1 METNKKVG
9 KFATLFARLICSGLA
24 LVVMIASVF
33 VFYGAMI
40 PETVAC
46 FSGENVPSFLGA
58 TYEELDSGDCESS
71 AVNITHGQ
79 YKLWGTFPIKS
90 VTVAKLED
98 TKVYVGGVP
107 FGIKFL
113 TQGVSVVGFDDEM
126 TNPAYKAGLRL
137 YDTIIKA
144 NGKEISG
151 IADLLQ
157 TIESGNAVELTYLR
171 AGKEE
176 KIKFSP
182 KYSES
187 EKKYTLG
194 LWLKDSGAG
203 IGTLTY
209 VLSDG
214 SFGGLGHGICDSDTG
229 ELIPIFNGSV
239 LGVTVNGIVKGQ
251 KGDPGEL
258 KGYFNSSKVGALYKN
273 TENGVFGALAQIPS
287 TITNK
292 TYPIGLKNELKE
304 GKATILCTLDDNVRR
319 EYSIEI
325 SNINKSATG
334 NKCFTIKI
342 TDEKL
347 LSATGGIVQGM
358 SGSPIIQNGKLV
370 GAVTHVLINDPTT
383 GYGIFIE
390 NMLTQSVS
398 AAEYLPNA
406 A

>member
-1 METNKKVG
+1 MKIKTEENN
-9 KFATLFARLICSGLA
+9 FATFFARVICSALA
-24 LVVMIASVF
+24 FIMLCTSAFAI
-33 VFYGAMI
+33 YGAVI
-40 PETVAC
+40 PQTVSC
-46 FSGENVPSFLGA
+46 FSGDDIPSYLGA
-58 TYEELDSGDCESS
+58 TYEEESMVSDSS
-71 AVNITHGQ
+71 AVSISHGQ
-79 YKLWGTFPIKS
+79 YKLFGAIPVKS

-113 TQGVSVVGFDDEM
+113 TKGVSVVGFEDESK
-126 TNPAYKAGLRL
+126 NPAYAAGLRL
-137 YDTIIKA
+137 YDMIIKV

-151 IADLLQ
+151 ISDLAKAA
-157 TIESGNAVELTYLR
+157 EGGNALELTYLR
-171 AGKEE
+171 AGREG

-182 KYSES
+182 KYSEN

-214 SFGGLGHGICDSDTG
+214 SFGGLGHGICDGETG
-229 ELIPIFNGSV
+229 ELTPIFNGSV

-251 KGDPGEL
+251 RGDPGEL
-258 KGYFNSSKVGALYKN
+258 KGYFNSSKIGALYKN
-273 TENGVFGALAQIPS
+273 TDNGVFGALAQIPDN
-287 TITNK
+287 IKDK
-292 TYPIGLKNELKE
+292 TYSLGLKNELKE
-304 GKATILCTLDDNVRR
+304 GRATVICTLDDNVRR

-325 SNINKSATG
+325 SNINRSSTG
-334 NKCFTIKI
+334 NKCFTVKI

-347 LSATGGIVQGM
+347 LACTGGIVQGM

-370 GAVTHVLINDPTT
+370 GAITHVLVNDPTT

-398 AAEYLPNA
+398 VEYSLPVAA
-406 A
+406 

>member
-1 METNKKVG
+1 MEINKEG
-9 KFATLFARLICSGLA
+9 RAYERFFARLICSSLA
-24 LVVMIASVF
+24 LVVLIATIF
-33 VFYGAMI
+33 TFYCAVI

-46 FSGENVPSFLGA
+46 FEGEGVPSYLGA
-58 TYEELDSGDCESS
+58 VFEQGDYSAGSS
-71 AVNITHGQ
+71 VINLTSGQ
-79 YKLWGTFPIKS
+79 YKLFGTIPVKS

-113 TQGVSVVGFDDEM
+113 TKGISVVGFEDES

-137 YDTIIKA
+137 YDTIIRV
-144 NGKEISG
+144 NGKDISG
-151 IADLLQ
+151 VAELSQ
-157 TIESGNAVELTYLR
+157 AVEGGSTLELTYLR
-171 AGKEE
+171 AGKEYT
-176 KIKFSP
+176 IKFSP
-182 KYSES
+182 KYSET

-209 VLSDG
+209 ILPDG
-214 SFGGLGHGICDSDTG
+214 SFGGLGHGICDGETG
-229 ELIPIFNGSV
+229 ELVPIFNGSV

-251 KGDPGEL
+251 RGAPGEL

-273 TENGVFGALAQIPS
+273 TENGVFGVLAQIPQAVS
-287 TITNK
+287 GK
-292 TYPIGLKNELKE
+292 TYSIGLKDELKE
-304 GKATILCTLDDNVRR
+304 GRATVICTLDDNTRQ
-319 EYSIEI
+319 EYYIEI
-325 SNINKSATG
+325 SNINRSATG
-334 NKCFTIKI
+334 NKCFTVKI
-342 TDEKL
+342 VDEKL

-370 GAVTHVLINDPTT
+370 GAITHVLINDPTT

-398 AAEYLPNA
+398 TNKQIGIAA
-406 A
+406 

>member
-1 METNKKVG
+1 MKTNKKEGMVQRY
-9 KFATLFARLICSGLA
+9 FARIICISLA
-24 LVVMIASVF
+24 FWVF
-33 VFYGAMI
+33 AGALLTFYGAII

-46 FSGENVPSFLGA
+46 FSGDDIPSYLGA
-58 TYEELDSGDCESS
+58 TYEEEYSDAGASS
-71 AVNITHGQ
+71 INLTHGE
-79 YKLWGTFPIKS
+79 YKLFGKIPVKS

-113 TQGVSVVGFDDEM
+113 TKGVSIVGFEDESS
-126 TNPAYKAGLRL
+126 NPAYKAGLRL
-137 YDTIIKA
+137 YDTIIKI
-144 NGKEISG
+144 NGSEVSSISDLSLATENGGELEI
-151 IADLLQ
+151 
-157 TIESGNAVELTYLR
+157 TYLR
-171 AGKEE
+171 AGNEGKV
-176 KIKFSP
+176 KFVP

-209 VLSDG
+209 VLPDG
-214 SFGGLGHGICDSDTG
+214 SFGGLGHGICDGETG
-229 ELIPIFNGSV
+229 ELTPIFNGSV
-239 LGVTVNGIVKGQ
+239 LGVTLNGIVKGK

-258 KGYFNSSKVGALYKN
+258 KGYFNSSKIGAVYKN
-273 TENGVFGALAQIPS
+273 TENGVFGALAQLPDS
-287 TITNK
+287 VTGK
-292 TYPIGLKNELKE
+292 TYSLGLKNELKE
-304 GKATILCTLDDNVRR
+304 GKATVICTLADNVRR

-325 SNINKSATG
+325 SNINRNATG
-334 NKCFTIKI
+334 NKCFTVKI
-342 TDEKL
+342 TDERL

-370 GAVTHVLINDPTT
+370 GAITHVLINDPTT

-390 NMLTQSVS
+390 NMLTQSVM
-398 AAEYLPNA
+398 AAQSSLLA

>member
-1 METNKKVG
+1 MKTNKKEGMVQRY
-9 KFATLFARLICSGLA
+9 FARIICISLA
-24 LVVMIASVF
+24 FWVF
-33 VFYGAMI
+33 AGALLTFYGAII

-46 FSGENVPSFLGA
+46 FSGDDIPSYLGA
-58 TYEELDSGDCESS
+58 TYEEEYSDEGASS
-71 AVNITHGQ
+71 INLTHGE
-79 YKLWGTFPIKS
+79 YKLFGKIPVKS

-113 TQGVSVVGFDDEM
+113 TKGVSIVGFEDESS
-126 TNPAYKAGLRL
+126 NPAYKAGLRL
-137 YDTIIKA
+137 YDTIIKI
-144 NGKEISG
+144 NGSEVSSISDLSLATENGGELEI
-151 IADLLQ
+151 
-157 TIESGNAVELTYLR
+157 TYLR
-171 AGKEE
+171 AGNEGKV
-176 KIKFSP
+176 KFVP

-209 VLSDG
+209 VLPDG
-214 SFGGLGHGICDSDTG
+214 SFGGLGHGICDGETG
-229 ELIPIFNGSV
+229 ELTPIFNGSV
-239 LGVTVNGIVKGQ
+239 LGVTLNGIVKGK

-258 KGYFNSSKVGALYKN
+258 KGYFNSSKIGAVYKN
-273 TENGVFGALAQIPS
+273 TENGVFGALAQLPDS
-287 TITNK
+287 VTGK
-292 TYPIGLKNELKE
+292 TYSLGLKNELKE
-304 GKATILCTLDDNVRR
+304 GKATVICTLADNVRR

-325 SNINKSATG
+325 SNINRNATG
-334 NKCFTIKI
+334 NKCFTVKI
-342 TDEKL
+342 TDERL

-370 GAVTHVLINDPTT
+370 GAITHVLINDPTT

-390 NMLTQSVS
+390 NMLTQSVM
-398 AAEYLPNA
+398 AAQSSLLA

>member
-1 METNKKVG
+1 MNTNKKEGMVQRY
-9 KFATLFARLICSGLA
+9 FARIICISLA
-24 LVVMIASVF
+24 FWVF
-33 VFYGAMI
+33 AGALLTFYGAII

-46 FSGENVPSFLGA
+46 FSGDDIPSYLGA
-58 TYEELDSGDCESS
+58 TYEEEYSDAGASS
-71 AVNITHGQ
+71 INLTHGE
-79 YKLWGTFPIKS
+79 YKLFGKIPVKS

-113 TQGVSVVGFDDEM
+113 TKGVSIVGFENESS
-126 TNPAYKAGLRL
+126 NPAYKAGLRL
-137 YDTIIKA
+137 YDTIIKI
-144 NGKEISG
+144 NGSEVSSISDLSLATENGGELEI
-151 IADLLQ
+151 
-157 TIESGNAVELTYLR
+157 TYLR
-171 AGKEE
+171 AGNEGKV
-176 KIKFSP
+176 KFVP

-209 VLSDG
+209 VLPDG
-214 SFGGLGHGICDSDTG
+214 SFGGLGHGICDGETG
-229 ELIPIFNGSV
+229 ELTPIFNGSV
-239 LGVTVNGIVKGQ
+239 LGVTLNGIVKGK

-258 KGYFNSSKVGALYKN
+258 KGYFNSSKIGAVYKN
-273 TENGVFGALAQIPS
+273 TENGVFGALAQLPDS
-287 TITNK
+287 VTGK
-292 TYPIGLKNELKE
+292 TYSLGLKNELKE
-304 GKATILCTLDDNVRR
+304 GKATVICTLADNVRR

-325 SNINKSATG
+325 SNINRNATG
-334 NKCFTIKI
+334 NKCFTVKI
-342 TDEKL
+342 TDERL

-370 GAVTHVLINDPTT
+370 GAITHVLINDPTT

-390 NMLTQSVS
+390 NMLTQSVM
-398 AAEYLPNA
+398 AAQSSLLA

>member
-1 METNKKVG
+1 MKINNKEAASV
-9 KFATLFARLICSGLA
+9 TIFARLVCISLA
-24 LVVMIASVF
+24 FWVF
-33 VFYGAMI
+33 ATAILTFYTALI
-40 PETVAC
+40 PKTVAC
-46 FSGENVPSFLGA
+46 FSDDEIPSYLGA
-58 TYEELDSGDCESS
+58 TFDEEYSDECSSGINLS
-71 AVNITHGQ
+71 HGQ
-79 YKLWGTFPIKS
+79 YKLFGSIPIKS

-107 FGIKFL
+107 FGIKFF
-113 TQGVSVVGFDDEM
+113 TRGVSIVGFEDEVS
-126 TNPAYKAGLRL
+126 NPAYKAGLRL
-137 YDTIIKA
+137 YDTIIKV

-151 IADLLQ
+151 IADLSSAAERGGE
-157 TIESGNAVELTYLR
+157 IELTYLR
-171 AGKEE
+171 AGNEATV
-176 KIKFSP
+176 KFSP

-209 VLSDG
+209 VLKDG
-214 SFGGLGHGICDSDTG
+214 SFGGLGHGICDGDTG
-229 ELIPIFNGSV
+229 ELIPIYNGSV

-251 KGDPGEL
+251 RGTPGEL

-273 TENGVFGALAQIPS
+273 TENGVFGALAQVPS
-287 TITNK
+287 AIMDK
-292 TYPIGLKNELKE
+292 SSSIGLKNELKE

-319 EYSIEI
+319 EYSREI
-325 SNINKSATG
+325 SNINKNATG

-347 LSATGGIVQGM
+347 LNATGGIVQGM

-370 GAVTHVLINDPTT
+370 GAITHVLINDPTT

-390 NMLTQSVS
+390 NMLTQSAS
-398 AAEYLPNA
+398 ATEYLSFA

>member
-1 METNKKVG
+1 MKINKKEG
-9 KFATLFARLICSGLA
+9 FFLPTFARIVCFSLA
-24 LVVMIASVF
+24 FWVF
-33 VFYGAMI
+33 VATVLAFYGAVI

-46 FSGENVPSFLGA
+46 FSGDDIPSYLGA
-58 TYEELDSGDCESS
+58 TYEEEYSEDST
-71 AVNITHGQ
+71 ATINLTKGQ
-79 YKLWGTFPIKS
+79 YKLFGTFPIKS

-113 TQGVSVVGFDDEM
+113 TKGVSVVGFENEA

-151 IADLLQ
+151 ISDLSS
-157 TIESGNAVELTYLR
+157 IVEGGGEVELTFIR

-176 KIKFSP
+176 KIKFKP
-182 KYSES
+182 QYSES
-187 EKKYTLG
+187 EKKYILG

-214 SFGGLGHGICDSDTG
+214 GFGGLGHGICDGDTG
-229 ELIPIFNGSV
+229 ELIPIYNGSV
-239 LGVTVNGIVKGQ
+239 LGVTINGIVKGQ

-273 TENGVFGALAQIPS
+273 TENGVFGALTQIPN
-287 TITNK
+287 TITDK
-292 TYPIGLKNELKE
+292 TYSIGLKNELKE
-304 GKATILCTLDDNVRR
+304 GKATIICTLDDNVRR

-325 SNINKSATG
+325 SNINRNAPG

-347 LSATGGIVQGM
+347 LNATGGIVQGM

-398 AAEYLPNA
+398 TTEYLPTA